1 MGYCRDDR
9 LIRLGGCRTWVRH
22 GRLAS
27 AFPARVRRGCCPGER
42 LNGRP
47 AWQHRAWQLRAS
59 RRQQASEQHPAWVL
73 PGVLRAW
80 SSQLRSQHW
89 QQHQQMRCW
98 SQSHRQQRLQA
109 WPQQLAWPQQ
119 PVSPRQ
125 PAWLQRL
132 AWLQAS
138 HWTSRQVWSLLR
150 RSEMPWLRAWLQR
163 LAWLQ
168 ASHRAWARLA
178 SRPTWHLLTAL
189 VLPSSRRNRLRS
201 SCRRPTSLVRSRRML
216 PSPDVRRV
224 PRVSRTLSE
233 RIRPCPAASRG
244 RSCWLCRALSRAHE
258 HGALPQFSCP
268 GSFPVRKEPHQ

>member
-1 MGYCRDDR
+1 MGCCRDDR
-9 LIRLGGCRTWVRH
+9 LILLGGCRTWVRL

-27 AFPARVRRGCCPGER
+27 ASPVRVRRGCYPGER

-80 SSQLRSQHW
+80 TSQLRSQHW
-89 QQHQQMRCW
+89 LQHQQMRCW
-98 SQSHRQQRLQA
+98 SQSHRQQLLLQA
-109 WPQQLAWPQQ
+109 FPQRLAWPQQ

-125 PAWLQRL
+125 P
-132 AWLQAS
+132 
-138 HWTSRQVWSLLR
+138 
-150 RSEMPWLRAWLQR
+150 AWLQR